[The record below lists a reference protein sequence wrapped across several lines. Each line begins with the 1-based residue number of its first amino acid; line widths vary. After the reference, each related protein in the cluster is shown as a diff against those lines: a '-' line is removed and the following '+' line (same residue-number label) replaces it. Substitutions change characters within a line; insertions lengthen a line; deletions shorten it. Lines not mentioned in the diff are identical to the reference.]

1 MQITSQKKNLNL
13 NKCCIN
19 ESVSEWMEQDIIVPD
34 TKPDALKI
42 VYVNVTPYVSDV
54 EVMEDRL
61 KLVGKLNYFV
71 IYRVDDEK
79 FNTRGLFASYPFTQ
93 NLEVKG
99 ISKDMN
105 VTVIPS
111 VKNIIYALPNE
122 RKISVKA
129 EVCFRVRGKCTTNV
143 NLINSFDPEENIECK
158 MCTGNFSNI
167 LQHKKSIIAS
177 KDDVMLPKDAEDF
190 FEILDLNTKIKNT
203 EYKESYNK
211 IMVKG
216 DIEAC
221 MLYLPDSEEKK
232 VKRTKLMIPFS
243 AMIELE
249 NINDRSK
256 FEIEYNLQNFD
267 LKQKSDIES
276 SKTMSADYR
285 IEADV
290 TMFEDEEIEYVDDFY
305 SQTREL
311 NYDRTEL
318 NVVKK
323 DFVIVKNI
331 ELRENLSNILPENT
345 NVVDYT
351 LDSNSINSTINPD
364 NSVHIEGN
372 AKVNIITQSTENS
385 ELETK
390 QVDVLVNAD
399 VTLENVTSDA
409 KITVDISNNGIN
421 LTQSGRDI
429 DIDMNIIAKC
439 YVENVANINIID
451 KIDGDK
457 LDLASLD
464 SMNIYIVKPGDTLW
478 HIAKKYK
485 TSVEKILKTNEDIL
499 DPDKINVGQKIFVI
513 R

>member
-61 KLVGKLNYFV
+61 KLVGKLNYLV

-129 EVCFRVRGKCTTNV
+129 EVCFRVRGKCTINV

-232 VKRTKLMIPFS
+232 VK
-243 AMIELE
+243 
-249 NINDRSK
+249 
-256 FEIEYNLQNFD
+256 
-267 LKQKSDIES
+267 
-276 SKTMSADYR
+276 
-285 IEADV
+285 
-290 TMFEDEEIEYVDDFY
+290 
-305 SQTREL
+305 
-311 NYDRTEL
+311 
-318 NVVKK
+318 
-323 DFVIVKNI
+323 
-331 ELRENLSNILPENT
+331 
-345 NVVDYT
+345 
-351 LDSNSINSTINPD
+351 
-364 NSVHIEGN
+364 
-372 AKVNIITQSTENS
+372 
-385 ELETK
+385 
-390 QVDVLVNAD
+390 
-399 VTLENVTSDA
+399 
-409 KITVDISNNGIN
+409 
-421 LTQSGRDI
+421 
-429 DIDMNIIAKC
+429 
-439 YVENVANINIID
+439 
-451 KIDGDK
+451 
-457 LDLASLD
+457 
-464 SMNIYIVKPGDTLW
+464 
-478 HIAKKYK
+478 
-485 TSVEKILKTNEDIL
+485 
-499 DPDKINVGQKIFVI
+499 
-513 R
+513 